1 MVTRDSANTLPEQ
14 FQGRAGVGAVI
25 HLRSARPVT
34 CLLFFVVS
42 LSLELTLVSSLTE
55 IILAAGLVLVFRNVV
70 PKLKVHC

>member
-1 MVTRDSANTLPEQ
+1 MT
-14 FQGRAGVGAVI
+14 F
-25 HLRSARPVT
+25 
-34 CLLFFVVS
+34 LLFFFVVS